1 MKKKIG
7 LGIAAILMIAGAV
20 VFANSNSTNKADNS
34 CPDRPGCICS
44 KHINEQVAKPV
55 ATTEKKDNC
64 PNKPGCVCTK

>member
-7 LGIAAILMIAGAV
+7 FSIVAILMIAGAV
-20 VFANSNSTNKADNS
+20 VFANSNSTKKADNI

-44 KHINEQVAKPV
+44 KQTTTQVVAKPI

-64 PNKPGCVCTK
+64 PNTPNCICK